1 MEIYILDLSSQVSL
15 KQLHN
20 MFLSYPDLS
29 QVLQY
34 PGVPDLVGCFIEMI
48 DPVSNLT
55 LPGELSPALLELGSH
70 HLVHRGDLLIVPV
83 DNKTNNNLKIYFP
96 FRFYLKVKASQSSSI
111 FSSERA

>member
-1 MEIYILDLSSQVSL
+1 MEIYIFALSSRVSL

-48 DPVSNLT
+48 DPVSNLA
-55 LPGELSPALLELGSH
+55 LPGELSPALLKLGSH

-83 DNKTNNNLKIYFP
+83 DNKTNNFQHLYSLP
-96 FRFYLKVKASQSSSI
+96 LT
-111 FSSERA
+111 